1 MNYLCLI
8 GSGTLVNAAYP
19 GVVTTSI
26 KRHMGVD
33 KSLTGNLIA
42 KPLLW
47 LVPGAT
53 KNPTEGAKTPLYLTL
68 DQETIKNCENAS
80 GKLYDSK
87 QNELEIDSVALD
99 EKLAHKLYMVDEYW
113 TGIKSKADLLTKATT
128 ST

>member
-1 MNYLCLI
+1 
-8 GSGTLVNAAYP
+8 
-19 GVVTTSI
+19 
-26 KRHMGVD
+26 MGVD

-47 LVPGAT
+47 LVPGAS

-68 DQETIKNCENAS
+68 DQETIKNCESAS

-87 QNELEIDSVALD
+87 QNELEIDPVALD

-113 TGIKSKADLLTKATT
+113 TGIKSKADLLSKSTT

>member
-1 MNYLCLI
+1 MFCEI

-19 GVVTTSI
+19 GIVSTSI

-33 KSLTGNLIA
+33 KSISGNLIS

-47 LVPGAT
+47 LVPGAG
-53 KNPTEGAKTPLYLTL
+53 KSPTEGAKTPLYLTL
-68 DQETIKNCENAS
+68 DQETIKNGEIS

-99 EKLAHKLYMVDEYW
+99 EQLAHKLFLVDEYW
-113 TGIKSKADLLTKATT
+113 TGIKSKNELLLNANLL
-128 ST
+128 S